1 VIVPRLIDTGLATVL
16 LFASFLP
23 MAAAVSFF
31 SSALQNLATLFIPA
45 WMAHTADR
53 SQGIA
58 AFGQRMLVS
67 AALALALMVA
77 LIPSAL
83 LVGAAAG
90 VQWWLGIPWT
100 AWAFP
105 LWGVLAAAPLFALA
119 WLIVQAAGRLWERL
133 DPSQEILE
141 LGR

>member
-1 VIVPRLIDTGLATVL
+1 MGVPTGLATVL
-16 LFASFLP
+16 VFASFLP
-23 MAAAVSFF
+23 MAATVSFF
-31 SSALQNLATLFIPA
+31 SSALQNLATLFVPA

-53 SQGIA
+53 TRGVA
-58 AFGQRMLVS
+58 ALGRRMLS
-67 AALALALMVA
+67 STALGLALLSAS
-77 LIPSAL
+77 IPSAL

-90 VQWWLGIPWT
+90 VQWWLGIPWS

-105 LWGVLAAAPLFALA
+105 LWGVLAAAPLLALG
-119 WLIVQAAGRLWERL
+119 WLIVQVAGRLWERL